1 MKYEKPDLVPVA
13 FAIDIIRNHP
23 PKSGVISDSM
33 MFVTAPAY
41 EADE

>member
-1 MKYEKPDLVPVA
+1 MRYEKPEIVQIALATEV
-13 FAIDIIRNHP
+13 INSQP

>member
-1 MKYEKPDLVPVA
+1 MKYEKPELVPVA
-13 FAIDIIRNHP
+13 LATDIICNHP
-23 PKSGVISDSM
+23 PKSGAISDSM